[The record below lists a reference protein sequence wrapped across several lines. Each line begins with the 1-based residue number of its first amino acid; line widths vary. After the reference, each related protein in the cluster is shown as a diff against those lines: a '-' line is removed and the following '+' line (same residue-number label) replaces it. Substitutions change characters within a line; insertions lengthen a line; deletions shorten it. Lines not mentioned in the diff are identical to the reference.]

1 MYMKDVKVQN
11 KIGLHARPATFFIQK
26 ANEYKSAIWVEREER
41 RVNAKSLLGVLSL
54 GIVGGASISI
64 LADGPDEQDAVN
76 GLVQLI
82 ETGFAE

>member
-1 MYMKDVKVQN
+1 MFDD
-11 KIGLHARPATFFIQK
+11 IFLGLLIDIRHEDR
-26 ANEYKSAIWVEREER
+26 REEGQDDQQHQHDADP
-41 RVNAKSLLGVLSL
+41 VSYTHL
-54 GIVGGASISI
+54 I